1 MQKDEEERY
10 VGTLRQVKHNLC
22 SSVQYQLQ
30 RSDGS
35 RWEAKQERI
44 AVVQSE
50 CHYGLDKKLGRD
62 CTLEPKVE
70 MWNSVMLCWWVLH
83 GIQLAAGAVHGN
95 VPLEDTE
102 LLRAVKESA
111 FLSNTGKGSFSR
123 LEPERIGTV
132 TDEEVMMDSTGLY
145 DEEEDVSEAVQ
156 LQTRAVRSPRRC
168 FRHQESCLGHQ
179 LPCCDP
185 CDTCYCRFFNAI
197 CYCRRISQ
205 ACLHGRH

>member
-1 MQKDEEERY
+1 MFLREEE
-10 VGTLRQVKHNLC
+10 GFINTQEDCSTLLPGDKSHSLGVLGFT
-22 SSVQYQLQ
+22 SVP
-30 RSDGS
+30 
-35 RWEAKQERI
+35 ETK
-44 AVVQSE
+44 
-50 CHYGLDKKLGRD
+50 
-62 CTLEPKVE
+62 
-70 MWNSVMLCWWVLH
+70 MWNSVMLCWWVLY
-83 GIQLAAGAVHGN
+83 GIQVAAGGVHGN
-95 VPLEDTE
+95 IPMEDAQPE
-102 LLRAVKESA
+102 LLQTVKEST
-111 FLSNTGKGSFSR
+111 FLSNIGKGSFSR
-123 LEPERIGTV
+123 LEPERIGSV

-156 LQTRAVRSPRRC
+156 LQNRAVRSPRRC